1 MEQNTKSLISQEIHN
16 SISDNDSNFIDEKSI
31 INQSD
36 LDVCHHTINNS
47 EELKSLDKSNNNNN
61 TLNNSNINNSNMNKN
76 KFQSLKIKNPLKA
89 LYLLHRKSLDLSS
102 VLSEQLYKK
111 KQYFIK
117 KNMKNIKLGQISSIL
132 LNKKKEDESRYY
144 SISRRLTQLQKFYH
158 MQYLF
163 NCKLQLIF
171 SIMSIC
177 SSIIE
182 YECTVIESNTMN
194 NHYIHTHK
202 DKEKIINEHNIN
214 ENLYDACHKV
224 SLICSIFCFVSS
236 ILLWI
241 TIFYDFALFKQVV
254 SGNKINYFKFIFEDN
269 EILLYFIF
277 NIIIFLPTSNP
288 FSYGIELK
296 LHNDKTNITYYVP
309 LNAIFTSFSLFRFW
323 FLFKYFLVT
332 SNTYNQRSFRICK
345 MNGVKISLGFPFKSN
360 MALNPL
366 IVDALLFLILLFVC
380 SYDIRIFERYLDEV
394 VIFQMG
400 NFYNDLWCIFLSMT
414 TVGYGDITP
423 NTEFGRLFTIVGCL
437 FGTFLVSLVV
447 VSVSSYLNISGSE
460 LNAYKVLEKSY
471 LIEERKKKA
480 VKAVLN
486 YFKSRKSLRKLNKKD
501 IEKNAQKYAKTV
513 GKSLEDFKEVDN
525 VFMKTFTIVN
535 EYDNIIEHLRFVEDN
550 VNRGQKKVDKIIE
563 LLNKLNACFNK
574 PLEQNKK
581 NKFYSYEKNDEFLK
595 NKNVK
600 FSKTKTEI
608 EKNEEEDEKN
618 EDEKEKNKE
627 EEEKNKD
634 EEEENLE

>member
-1 MEQNTKSLISQEIHN
+1 
-16 SISDNDSNFIDEKSI
+16 
-31 INQSD
+31 
-36 LDVCHHTINNS
+36 
-47 EELKSLDKSNNNNN
+47 
-61 TLNNSNINNSNMNKN
+61 
-76 KFQSLKIKNPLKA
+76 
-89 LYLLHRKSLDLSS
+89 
-102 VLSEQLYKK
+102 
-111 KQYFIK
+111 
-117 KNMKNIKLGQISSIL
+117 
-132 LNKKKEDESRYY
+132 
-144 SISRRLTQLQKFYH
+144 

-171 SIMSIC
+171 SIISIC

-182 YECTVIESNTMN
+182 YECTVIESNTIN

-202 DKEKIINEHNIN
+202 DKETIIKEHNIN

-550 VNRGQKKVDKIIE
+550 VNKGQKKVDKIIE

-574 PLEQNKK
+574 PVEQNKNN
-581 NKFYSYEKNDEFLK
+581 NKFHSYEKNDEFFT

-600 FSKTKTEI
+600 FSKTKKEI
-608 EKNEEEDEKN
+608 ENNEEEN
-618 EDEKEKNKE
+618 EEEEEKNKE
-627 EEEKNKD
+627 EEKNQEED
-634 EEEENLE
+634 EEHLE

>member
-1 MEQNTKSLISQEIHN
+1 
-16 SISDNDSNFIDEKSI
+16 
-31 INQSD
+31 
-36 LDVCHHTINNS
+36 
-47 EELKSLDKSNNNNN
+47 
-61 TLNNSNINNSNMNKN
+61 
-76 KFQSLKIKNPLKA
+76 
-89 LYLLHRKSLDLSS
+89 
-102 VLSEQLYKK
+102 
-111 KQYFIK
+111 
-117 KNMKNIKLGQISSIL
+117 
-132 LNKKKEDESRYY
+132 
-144 SISRRLTQLQKFYH
+144 
-158 MQYLF
+158 
-163 NCKLQLIF
+163 
-171 SIMSIC
+171 
-177 SSIIE
+177 
-182 YECTVIESNTMN
+182 
-194 NHYIHTHK
+194 
-202 DKEKIINEHNIN
+202 
-214 ENLYDACHKV
+214 
-224 SLICSIFCFVSS
+224 
-236 ILLWI
+236 
-241 TIFYDFALFKQVV
+241 
-254 SGNKINYFKFIFEDN
+254 
-269 EILLYFIF
+269 
-277 NIIIFLPTSNP
+277 
-288 FSYGIELK
+288 
-296 LHNDKTNITYYVP
+296 
-309 LNAIFTSFSLFRFW
+309 
-323 FLFKYFLVT
+323 
-332 SNTYNQRSFRICK
+332 
-345 MNGVKISLGFPFKSN
+345 
-360 MALNPL
+360 
-366 IVDALLFLILLFVC
+366 
-380 SYDIRIFERYLDEV
+380 
-394 VIFQMG
+394 MG

-581 NKFYSYEKNDEFLK
+581 NKFYSYEKNDEFLT
-595 NKNVK
+595 NKNGK

>member
-61 TLNNSNINNSNMNKN
+61 TLNNSNINNSNLNKS

-111 KQYFIK
+111 KQFFIK
-117 KNMKNIKLGQISSIL
+117 NTMKNIKLGQISSIL

-144 SISRRLTQLQKFYH
+144 SISRRQNQLQKFYH

-171 SIMSIC
+171 SILSIC
-177 SSIIE
+177 LSIVE
-182 YECTVIESNTMN
+182 YECTVIESNTITH
-194 NHYIHTHK
+194 HYIHTHK
-202 DKEKIINEHNIN
+202 NKEKIVKEHNIN
-214 ENLYDACHKV
+214 ENLYDASHKV
-224 SLICSIFCFVSS
+224 ALLCSIFCFVTS

-241 TIFYDFALFKQVV
+241 TILFDFALFNQVV
-254 SGNKINYFKFIFEDN
+254 SGNKIKNFKFILEDN
-269 EILLYFIF
+269 DELLNFIF
-277 NIIIFLPTSNP
+277 NIVIFLPTPNP
-288 FSYGIELK
+288 FSYGIEVK
-296 LHNDKTNITYYVP
+296 LYNDKTNITYYVP
-309 LNAIFTSFSLFRFW
+309 LNAIFTSFLLFRFW

-360 MALNPL
+360 MVLNPL
-366 IVDALLFLILLFVC
+366 IVDALLFVLLLFVC

-394 VIFQMG
+394 VLYKMG
-400 NFYNDLWCIFLSMT
+400 NFNNDLWCIFLSMT

-437 FGTFLVSLVV
+437 FGSFLVSMVF
-447 VSVSSYLNISGSE
+447 VSVSSYLNITGTE
-460 LNAYKVLEKSY
+460 LNAYKILEKSY

-480 VKAVLN
+480 IKAVLN
-486 YFKSRKSLRKLNKKD
+486 YFKSRKSLRKLNKKE
-501 IEKNAQKYAKTV
+501 IEKNGQKYAKAV
-513 GKSLEDFKEVDN
+513 GKSLEDFKKIDN

-535 EYDNIIEHLRFVEDN
+535 EYDNILEHLRFLEDN
-550 VNRGQKKVDKIIE
+550 VNRGQKKVDKINE

-574 PLEQNKK
+574 PLEQKK
-581 NKFYSYEKNDEFLK
+581 NKFNSDDKVDEYLT
-595 NKNVK
+595 NKNVVINK
-600 FSKTKTEI
+600 GKK
-608 EKNEEEDEKN
+608 EDEKN
-618 EDEKEKNKE
+618 NE
-627 EEEKNKD
+627 EEERD
-634 EEEENLE
+634 EEEEEENLE